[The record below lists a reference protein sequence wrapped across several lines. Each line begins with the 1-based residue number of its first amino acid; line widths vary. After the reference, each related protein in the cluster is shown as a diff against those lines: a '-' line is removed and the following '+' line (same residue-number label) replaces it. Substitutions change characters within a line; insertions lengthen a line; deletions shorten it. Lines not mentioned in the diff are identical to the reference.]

1 MEKQNVIYSYNGI
14 FLAILKKK
22 GQRAD
27 SYYNMDELW
36 KQYTEWKKL
45 VTENYYHMISI
56 IWKPSLGTFI
66 DTEIWVVIT

>member
-45 VTENYYHMISI
+45 VTETTYFTV
-56 IWKPSLGTFI
+56 PFI
-66 DTEIWVVIT
+66 LSVQNRQIYRDRE